1 MLLLQNSCCV
11 NVCVGAEKLENPLIQ
26 CTMCRL
32 YFHFRCIGL
41 RPSVNI
47 PIFACSRCGLAAVR
61 RRSIPQPAVSHR
73 RDCVTAGTNV
83 RNCDDN
89 DDLELLGDFFDSKND
104 VQPALRQTDE
114 TKHDDVED
122 DDDDDCILI
131 DWMGDR
137 WQQRCLQCCDFVL
150 VVSSLSKI
158 VLHQSKML
166 RNKTHRLQF
175 HKRDGHKD
183 VRIGHLPAKS
193 RDSQCRGTVPD
204 LQTRADVI
212 ILLQFST
219 IQLPVVI
226 INGTVTCRS
235 NWLQPISFFLF
246 SILLFWDSWSPTVV
260 CLYCIYSVSEFGL
273 LCHAGVC

>member
-1 MLLLQNSCCV
+1 
-11 NVCVGAEKLENPLIQ
+11 
-26 CTMCRL
+26 
-32 YFHFRCIGL
+32 
-41 RPSVNI
+41 
-47 PIFACSRCGLAAVR
+47 
-61 RRSIPQPAVSHR
+61 
-73 RDCVTAGTNV
+73 
-83 RNCDDN
+83 
-89 DDLELLGDFFDSKND
+89 
-104 VQPALRQTDE
+104 
-114 TKHDDVED
+114 
-122 DDDDDCILI
+122 
-131 DWMGDR
+131 MGDR

-235 NWLQPISFFLF
+235 NWLQRISFFLF